1 MAISSDDENKDS
13 ITSDISSDLKP
24 QEKIYQ
30 LLVDR
35 DEVTWR
41 DLLFDLIKA
50 EGMDPW
56 DIDISLLAKKYLKT
70 VRKLK
75 EMDFRVSGK
84 VVLASALLLRF
95 KSKRLFGEDLE
106 KLDGLI
112 NLATA
117 EEDEYDLEGLADF
130 FPPEEF
136 DSDFYGAGDSTQ
148 GPPEINL
155 KTPQPRTRKL
165 TVMDLVDALEQAM
178 KVKQM
183 RQNRLSIQVENAPRV
198 PVKKFDLK
206 ATAISVYNTVASLFK
221 KKKKVYFNDVIK
233 SPNKED
239 VVYSFIPLLHL
250 DFSRVLHLN
259 QRESFG
265 DIEIEMLKKMDDGK
279 EIASKIKL

>member
-1 MAISSDDENKDS
+1 MALSLEEKTQRPLNDTSSN
-13 ITSDISSDLKP
+13 LNP
-24 QEKIYQ
+24 QDKIYQ

-56 DIDISLLAKKYLKT
+56 DVDISQLAKKYLKT
-70 VRKLK
+70 VKKLK

-95 KSKRLFGEDLE
+95 KSKRLFGEDLD

-117 EEDEYDLEGLADF
+117 EEDEYDFEGLADF
-130 FPPEEF
+130 FPSE
-136 DSDFYGAGDSTQ
+136 DFETNFHGTGDTAQ

-155 KTPQPRTRKL
+155 RTPQPRTRKL
-165 TVMDLVDALEQAM
+165 TVLDLVDALEQAM
-178 KVKQM
+178 KVKQI
-183 RQNRLSIQVENAPRV
+183 RQNRLTMQEERAPRV

-206 ATAISVYNTVASLFK
+206 STVISVYNTVASLFK
-221 KKKKVYFNDVIK
+221 RKKHVYFDDVIK

-250 DFSRVLHLN
+250 DFSRVLLLN
-259 QRESFG
+259 QKENFG
-265 DIEIEMLKKMDDGK
+265 DIEIEMLKKIEDEK
-279 EIASKIKL
+279 KIASSIKL